1 MNSNAITPDRQ
12 LQVLTQYTPVNQPL
26 PGLAASDLD
35 LWGSG
40 NSTRQSQ
47 GRLGQSNS
55 KANEIAQ
62 LLARVAELQA
72 LQQAPSLNVSQSQ
85 STSRPS
91 YPPGDL
97 WGPES
102 ASHPM
107 LRSNIANH
115 NSRGLI
121 VPRHANLQDGRRSVS
136 FLTKELKIDM
146 ETEAAYAT
154 LTKMKE
160 IVTPSCTVQLGRL
173 GR

>member
-55 KANEIAQ
+55 NANEIAQ
-62 LLARVAELQA
+62 LLARVAKLQA
-72 LQQAPSLNVSQSQ
+72 LQQAPSSNVSQSR

-91 YPPGDL
+91 YPPVDL

-121 VPRHANLQDGRRSVS
+121 VPRHANLQDGRSVS

-146 ETEAAYAT
+146 ETEASYAT
-154 LTKMKE
+154 LIKIKE
-160 IVTPSCTVQLGRL
+160 IITPSCTVRLGRL
-173 GR
+173 ER

>member
-1 MNSNAITPDRQ
+1 MLGQPNSN
-12 LQVLTQYTPVNQPL
+12 
-26 PGLAASDLD
+26 
-35 LWGSG
+35 
-40 NSTRQSQ
+40 
-47 GRLGQSNS
+47 
-55 KANEIAQ
+55 ANEIAQ

-72 LQQAPSLNVSQSQ
+72 LQQAPSSNVMLSRSAP
-85 STSRPS
+85 RPS
-91 YPPGDL
+91 YPPVNL

-102 ASHPM
+102 VSHPM

-146 ETEAAYAT
+146 VTEASYVM

-160 IVTPSCTVQLGRL
+160 QVERISGRVY
-173 GR
+173 RY

>member
-35 LWGSG
+35 RWGSG

-55 KANEIAQ
+55 NANEIAQ

-72 LQQAPSLNVSQSQ
+72 LQQAPSSNVSQSR

-91 YPPGDL
+91 YPPVDL
-97 WGPES
+97 
-102 ASHPM
+102 
-107 LRSNIANH
+107 
-115 NSRGLI
+115 
-121 VPRHANLQDGRRSVS
+121 
-136 FLTKELKIDM
+136 
-146 ETEAAYAT
+146 
-154 LTKMKE
+154 
-160 IVTPSCTVQLGRL
+160 
-173 GR
+173 